1 MGTAAREPRVSATDG
16 TRVPDARNDK
26 NRIQSYQRM
35 VDVLRSFSSSARRL
49 SVAQIAA
56 GTGLPRPTVHRILAA
71 LRDIGFIEQD
81 AKGGGYMLGIS
92 LYELGSLSLVNMDL
106 HREAQPFVDQLA
118 RLSGCSVH
126 LGVFNGQSV
135 VVIERED
142 LDEPRKSLASH
153 VEIAPIHCTGVGK
166 SVGAWLPTDL
176 IRKIAAPG
184 LQAYTV
190 NTITGLSALE
200 REYARI
206 RKRGFAF
213 DNEELQ
219 LWIRCVAAPIRNAS
233 GRVFAAISVSG
244 PTQRMGP
251 QRQLQLGPLVAD
263 TATALSRHLGFDN
276 RHPVGTG
283 DHHTR

>member
-1 MGTAAREPRVSATDG
+1 MATAVRKPPVSATAS
-16 TRVPDARNDK
+16 TRAQKTRDDK

-81 AKGGGYMLGIS
+81 AKGGDYMLGIS
-92 LYELGSLSLVNMDL
+92 LYELGSLSLANMDL

-135 VVIERED
+135 VVIERDD
-142 LDEPRKSLASH
+142 LEEPRKSLASH

-166 SVGAWLPTDL
+166 AVGAWLPTDL
-176 IRKIAAPG
+176 LHKIAAPG
-184 LQAYTV
+184 LQTYTA
-190 NTITGLSALE
+190 NTITSLSALE

-206 RKRGFAF
+206 RKRGFAY

-244 PTQRMGP
+244 PPERMGP
-251 QRQLQLGPLVAD
+251 QRQAQLGPLVAD
-263 TATALSRHLGFDN
+263 TAAALSRHLGFDA
-276 RHPVGTG
+276 RYAADAS
-283 DHHTR
+283 DHQTR

>member
-1 MGTAAREPRVSATDG
+1 MATDARKPRVSATASAPAQNASD
-16 TRVPDARNDK
+16 DK

-81 AKGGGYMLGIS
+81 AKGGGYMLGIG
-92 LYELGSLSLVNMDL
+92 LYELGSLSLANMDL
-106 HREAQPFVDQLA
+106 HREAHAFIDQLA
-118 RLSGCSVH
+118 RLSGRSVH
-126 LGVFNGQSV
+126 LRVFNGQSV

-142 LDEPRKSLASH
+142 LDEQRKSLASH

-166 SVGAWLPTDL
+166 AVGAWLPHEL

-190 NTITGLSALE
+190 NTITGLSELE

-244 PTQRMGP
+244 PPERMGP
-251 QRQLQLGPLVAD
+251 QRQAQLGPLVAD
-263 TATALSRHLGFDN
+263 TAAALSRHLGFDS
-276 RHPVGTG
+276 RHPAGTG
-283 DHHTR
+283 DKHTR